1 MTCEPGHECPISV
14 GDMVPDFEIPVF
26 DPTTDDF
33 DTFKL
38 SENMKKNRW
47 TCLFFYPADFT
58 FV

>member
-1 MTCEPGHECPISV
+1 MSCEPGHHGPLSV
-14 GDMVPDFEIPVF
+14 GSEVPDFEIPVY
-26 DPTTDDF
+26 DPVKDDF

-38 SENMKKNRW
+38 SENMKNGRW